1 MSRVIAAAR
10 SGVRAAALA
19 SGLAVAMGLAGCSSL
34 TEAGGFYWQA
44 VSGHLDMMR
53 RARPIDSVLADPTT
67 DAALRARLE
76 LSREM
81 RAFASR
87 ELALP
92 DNGSFT
98 TYADLKRP
106 YVLWNV
112 FATDELSVKLRQWCF
127 PIAGCIGYRGYY
139 ALDAARSY
147 AGTLRASGLDVQVG
161 GVPAYSTLGWFDDPL
176 LSTFIRFPE
185 GEVARLIFH
194 ELAHQVVYVKGDTTF
209 NESFASA
216 VEEVGMDRWFA
227 NRADDEGRRRYQA
240 HRERRAAFTA
250 LLLDHKRQL
259 ETLYAQPI
267 DDAAKRRGKQA
278 VFESLRAGYEQL
290 KLQWNGFA
298 GYDRWFDEPL
308 TNAHLA
314 AVGAYADLLPAFRAL
329 LNETGGQM
337 PAFYSA
343 VRELAA
349 LPPQSRQERMKVLSD
364 RP

>member
-1 MSRVIAAAR
+1 MSRASPYAR
-10 SGVRAAALA
+10 PFVRVA
-19 SGLAVAMGLAGCSSL
+19 GLACGLAMAIGLAGCASL
-34 TEAGGFYWQA
+34 TEASGFYWQA
-44 VSGHLDMMR
+44 VSGHLDMIR
-53 RARPIDSVLADPTT
+53 RARPIETVLADPTT
-67 DAALRARLE
+67 DATLRARLE
-76 LSREM
+76 LSREI

-92 DNGSFT
+92 ANGSFT

-127 PIAGCIGYRGYY
+127 PVAGCIGYRGYY
-139 ALDAARSY
+139 ALDEARSY
-147 AGTLRASGLDVQVG
+147 ASQLRASGLDVQVG

-194 ELAHQVVYVKGDTTF
+194 ELAHQVVYLKGDTTF

-216 VEEVGMDRWFA
+216 VEEVGIDRWYA
-227 NRADDEGRRRYQA
+227 ARADDEGLRRYQA

-250 LLLDHKRQL
+250 LLIDHKRQL
-259 ETLYAQPI
+259 EALYAKPI
-267 DDAAKRRGKQA
+267 DDAEKRRGKQA
-278 VFESLRAGYEQL
+278 VFDSLRAGYEQL
-290 KLQWNGFA
+290 KVQWGGFA

-314 AVGAYADLLPAFRAL
+314 AVGAYADLLPAFRNL
-329 LNETGGQM
+329 LKEAGGQL
-337 PAFYSA
+337 PVFYA
-343 VRELAA
+343 RVRELAA
-349 LPPQSRQERMKVLSD
+349 LPTESRQQRLQALSA